1 MYMLNSLSRHLI
13 SDPQLITWGGLQTH
27 HKFCQM
33 LDFDAIW
40 GGGPSTGVMVMRVP
54 GLNHSNVET
63 YGLDS

>member
-13 SDPQLITWGGLQTH
+13 SDPQLITWGGFKTH
-27 HKFCQM
+27 RCPCQM

-40 GGGPSTGVMVMRVP
+40 GGGPSIGVMVMRAT
-54 GLNHSNVET
+54 GLNHSNIET